1 MTSNHNIFTCTVCLE
16 PIGNPHLSL
25 DRRIEKI
32 TVMQHDGKPV
42 TAINIAERETLF
54 MYCSHECWQVHEP
67 TLGTAMELQETFP
80 AFNFV
85 TPCCRCGKAV
95 NRTQHYV
102 CFSISEMSFQGSEQL
117 GAHCIDDHD
126 YAALCRDCEETGMVE
141 SVADALESIQQ
152 EREGVL

>member
-1 MTSNHNIFTCTVCLE
+1 
-16 PIGNPHLSL
+16 
-25 DRRIEKI
+25 
-32 TVMQHDGKPV
+32 
-42 TAINIAERETLF
+42 
-54 MYCSHECWQVHEP
+54 
-67 TLGTAMELQETFP
+67 MELQETFP